1 MCVYNIHLHFVW
13 QKSPGGDF
21 FSKFA
26 FAGVLIDEVRTS
38 KEVGRV
44 QQAQPTVKVEK
55 FSWWKP
61 VLASVL

>member
-1 MCVYNIHLHFVW
+1 MW
-13 QKSPGGDF
+13 QTSPGGDF

-44 QQAQPTVKVEK
+44 QQAQPTVRVERSLVDESL
-55 FSWWKP
+55 SWQVFFN
-61 VLASVL
+61 VLCVGE